1 VAITATCAEV
11 GVLGGQRSC
20 LDPVDGIGVGILGSD
35 GSAALAL
42 ADKRTLAAAVSM
54 PYSASSSVLRLHRRR
69 HRTYGG
75 FGLVLARQF
84 LHVGFLFGRHKGG
97 VSHAERGG
105 ATVLVLV
112 LVLLLASVLVV
123 KGGRKDRGADW

>member
-1 VAITATCAEV
+1 
-11 GVLGGQRSC
+11 LH
-20 LDPVDGIGVGILGSD
+20 IGV
-35 GSAALAL
+35 
-42 ADKRTLAAAVSM
+42 
-54 PYSASSSVLRLHRRR
+54 
-69 HRTYGG
+69 
-75 FGLVLARQF
+75 
-84 LHVGFLFGRHKGG
+84 FLFGRHKGG

>member
-1 VAITATCAEV
+1 MAVTATCAEV

-20 LDPVDGIGVGILGSD
+20 LDPVDGIGVGILGGD

-54 PYSASSSVLRLHRRR
+54 PYSASSNVLRLHRRR
-69 HRTYGG
+69 TYGG
-75 FGLVLARQF
+75 FGLILARQF
-84 LHVGFLFGRHKGG
+84 LHIGVFLFGRHKGG

>member
-1 VAITATCAEV
+1 VAVTATCAEV

-54 PYSASSSVLRLHRRR
+54 PHSASSSVLRRIKA
-69 HRTYGG
+69 
-75 FGLVLARQF
+75 GL
-84 LHVGFLFGRHKGG
+84 
-97 VSHAERGG
+97 
-105 ATVLVLV
+105 TV
-112 LVLLLASVLVV
+112 ASGSYSL
-123 KGGRKDRGADW
+123 DSFCM